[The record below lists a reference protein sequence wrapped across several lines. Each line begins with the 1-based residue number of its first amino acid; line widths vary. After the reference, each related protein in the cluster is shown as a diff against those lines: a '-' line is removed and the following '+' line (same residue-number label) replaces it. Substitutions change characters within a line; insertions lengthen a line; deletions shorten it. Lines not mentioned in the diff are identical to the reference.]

1 MELVQVVGFA
11 LVVTVILVV
20 LRQQRPDMAVMLSLA
35 AAAAILFFLVD
46 RIWQAIDLLQE
57 LAARAGVRDTYVQI
71 LLRVMGIAYLAE
83 LGSQVCRDA
92 GEGAMATKV
101 EMAGKIIILILAIPI
116 VRTLADAILAAIPLA
131 TR

>member
-116 VRTLADAILAAIPLA
+116 VRALADAILAAIPLA
-131 TR
+131 SR

>member
-35 AAAAILFFLVD
+35 AAAAILFFLVE

-57 LAARAGVRDTYVQI
+57 LAARAGVSDTYVQI

-116 VRTLADAILAAIPLA
+116 VRALADAILAAIPLA
-131 TR
+131 SR

>member
-1 MELVQVVGFA
+1 VELVQVVGFA

-116 VRTLADAILAAIPLA
+116 VRALADAILAAIPLA
-131 TR
+131 SR

>member
-1 MELVQVVGFA
+1 MEVVQVVGFA
-11 LVVTVILVV
+11 LVITVILVV
-20 LRQQRPDMAVMLSLA
+20 LRGQRPDMAVLLSLA
-35 AAAAILFFLVD
+35 GAAVILIFLLD
-46 RIWQAIDLLQE
+46 LIGQAVGLLRD
-57 LAARAGVRDTYVQI
+57 LAARAGVRDTYVQV

-101 EMAGKIIILILAIPI
+101 EMAGKVIILILAIPI
-116 VRTLADAILAAIPLA
+116 VRALADAILAAVPLA